1 MTKEELNNYI
11 ALEDCALVEA
21 MKKIDINAKGVL
33 FVVNENRELIG
44 VVTDGDVRRW
54 IIRTGKLDSQIHQ
67 LMNQLP
73 KYVYEDARQQSNSLF
88 GKYKITAIPVITK
101 SGQLEDVI
109 FPDHKDEVDKK
120 NEHTL
125 NDVPVVIMAGGKGTR
140 LYPYTKI
147 LPKPL
152 IPIGDIPIM
161 ERIINRFQE
170 FGTQEFWI
178 TVNYRKNMIMSYF
191 ADLQEQY
198 FLHYVEENQPLG
210 TAGSLHLLQE
220 KFHQP
225 FIVTNCD
232 ILIQADYADIYRYHC
247 ESGNALTIV
256 TALKNM
262 VVPYGVIHP
271 LENGGI
277 SSMEEKPKL
286 SYFVNTGFY
295 VLNEDLLEKVP
306 QDMFFH
312 MTDLA
317 DLLLK
322 EGVQI
327 GMYPIS
333 EESFLDM
340 GEFEEMHKMERKLEL
355 KTE

>member
-1 MTKEELNNYI
+1 MTREELSNYI
-11 ALEDCALVEA
+11 AHEDCPLVEA

-33 FVVNENRELIG
+33 FVVNEKQELLG

-54 IIRTGKLDSQIHQ
+54 IIRTGKLDAQIHQ
-67 LMNQLP
+67 MMNQLP
-73 KYVYEDARQQSNSLF
+73 KYVYEEAIEQGNLLF
-88 GKYKITAIPVITK
+88 TKYKITAVPVITK
-101 SGQLEDVI
+101 SGQLTDVI
-109 FPDHKDEVDKK
+109 FPNHGDKIIKK
-120 NEHTL
+120 NENSL
-125 NDVPVVIMAGGKGTR
+125 KDVPIVIMAGGKGTR

-170 FGTQEFWI
+170 FGTQEFWV
-178 TVNYRKNMIMSYF
+178 TLNYRKNMIMSYF
-191 ADLQEQY
+191 SDLQEQY
-198 FLHYVEENQPLG
+198 LLHYVEENQPLG

-220 KFHQP
+220 KFHKP

-232 ILIQADYADIYRYHC
+232 ILIQADYEDIYRHHC

-277 SSMEEKPKL
+277 ASMEEKPKL
-286 SYFVNTGFY
+286 SYFINTGFY
-295 VLNEDLLEKVP
+295 VLNAEMIEKIP
-306 QDMFFH
+306 QETFFH

-322 EGVQI
+322 EGGQI